1 MVKIIYVE
9 ANSIEHEVDV
19 PEGWTVM
26 QGAVANGVPGIEAE
40 CGGSCSCGTCH
51 VYVEEADLARLPDLS
66 ENEEAMLDMA
76 AAEVKP
82 TSRLACQLPATAAL
96 GGLVVRMPKSQG

>member
-1 MVKIIYVE
+1 MAKIIYVE

-51 VYVEEADLARLPDLS
+51 VYVDEADLARLPALT

-76 AAEVKP
+76 AEVKL
-82 TSRLACQLPATAAL
+82 TSRLSCQLAVTAAL
-96 GGLVVRMPKSQG
+96 DGLVVRMPESQG

>member
-1 MVKIIYVE
+1 MAKIVYVE
-9 ANSIEHEVDV
+9 AGGTEHSIDV

-26 QGAVANGVPGIEAE
+26 QGAVSNGVNGIDAE

-51 VYVEEADLARLPDLS
+51 VYIDETSLSHMPKPD
-66 ENEEAMLDMA
+66 ENEEAMLDEV

-82 TSRLACQLPATAAL
+82 TSRLSCQIKVTPELD
-96 GGLVVRMPKSQG
+96 GLVVRLPATQG

>member
-1 MVKIIYVE
+1 MAKIVYVE
-9 ANSIEHEVDV
+9 AGGAEHTVDV

-26 QGAVANGVPGIEAE
+26 QGAVANGVAGIDAE

-51 VYVEEADLARLPDLS
+51 VYVDEASLSQLPKPDD
-66 ENEEAMLDMA
+66 NEEATLDEV

-82 TSRLACQLPATAAL
+82 TSRLGCQVKVTAEL
-96 GGLVVRMPKSQG
+96 DGLVVRIPSSQG

>member
-1 MVKIIYVE
+1 MVKIIYME

-26 QGAVANGVPGIEAE
+26 QDAVANGVPGIEAE

-82 TSRLACQLPATAAL
+82 RSRLACQLPATAAL
-96 GGLVVRMPKSQG
+96 DGPVERVPESQG

>member
-1 MVKIIYVE
+1 MAKIIYVE
-9 ANSIEHEVDV
+9 RHGIERIVDV

-26 QGAVANGVPGIEAE
+26 QGAVTHGVDGIDAE

-51 VYVEEADLARLPDLS
+51 VYVDAASASGLPAPEES
-66 ENEEAMLDMA
+66 EAAMLDMV

-82 TSRLACQLPATAAL
+82 TSRLGCQIKVTPAIDGLIVRVPAT
-96 GGLVVRMPKSQG
+96 QG

>member
-1 MVKIIYVE
+1 MAKIVYVE
-9 ANSIEHEVDV
+9 SCGSEHVVDV

-26 QGAVANGVPGIEAE
+26 QGAVSNGVSGIEAE

-51 VYVEEADLARLPDLS
+51 VYVEEAGAAILPPPDD
-66 ENEEAMLDMA
+66 NESAMLDMV

-82 TSRLACQLPATAAL
+82 TSRLGCQIKVTAEL
-96 GGLVVRMPKSQG
+96 DGMVVRIPASQG

>member
-1 MVKIIYVE
+1 MTKIIYVE
-9 ANSIEHEVDV
+9 HQGLEHVIDV

-26 QGAVANGVPGIEAE
+26 QGAVTHGVPGIEAE

-51 VYVEEADLARLPDLS
+51 VYVEGEPAAVLAPPADS
-66 ENEEAMLDMA
+66 ENAMLDMV

-82 TSRLACQLPATAAL
+82 TSRLACQLKVSDAL
-96 GGLVVRMPKSQG
+96 DGLVVRMPASQG

>member
-1 MVKIIYVE
+1 MAKIIYVE
-9 ANSIEHEVDV
+9 NHGIEHVVDV

-26 QGAVANGVPGIEAE
+26 QGAVANGVPSIEAE

-51 VYVEEADLARLPDLS
+51 VYVEGAKSERLPALT
-66 ENEEAMLDMA
+66 ENEEAMLDTA

-82 TSRLACQLPATAAL
+82 NSRLACQLAVTAAL
-96 GGLVVRMPKSQG
+96 DGLVVRMPESQG

>member
-1 MVKIIYVE
+1 MAKIIYVE
-9 ANSIEHEVDV
+9 ANSIEHMVDV

-51 VYVEEADLARLPDLS
+51 VYVEEADLTRLPALT
-66 ENEEAMLDMA
+66 ENEESMLDMA

-82 TSRLACQLPATAAL
+82 TSRLACQLAVTPAL
-96 GGLVVRMPKSQG
+96 DGLIVRMPESQG

>member
-1 MVKIIYVE
+1 MAKIIYVE
-9 ANSIEHEVDV
+9 HHGIEHEIDV

-66 ENEEAMLDMA
+66 ENEEATLDVA

-82 TSRLACQLPATAAL
+82 TSRLACQLPVTAAL
-96 GGLVVRMPKSQG
+96 DGLVVRMPESQG

>member
-1 MVKIIYVE
+1 MAKIIYVE
-9 ANSIEHEVDV
+9 PHGIERIVDV

-26 QGAVANGVPGIEAE
+26 QGAITHGVDGIDAE

-51 VYVEEADLARLPDLS
+51 VYVDAASASALPVPEES
-66 ENEEAMLDMA
+66 EAAMLDMV

-82 TSRLACQLPATAAL
+82 TSRLGCQIKVTPALDGLIVRVPAT
-96 GGLVVRMPKSQG
+96 QG

>member
-1 MVKIIYVE
+1 MAKIIYVE
-9 ANSIEHEVDV
+9 ANSIEHMIDV

-51 VYVEEADLARLPDLS
+51 VYVEEADLARLPALT
-66 ENEEAMLDMA
+66 ENEEAMLDVA

-82 TSRLACQLPATAAL
+82 TSRLACQLPVTAAL
-96 GGLVVRMPKSQG
+96 DGLVVRMPESQG

>member
-1 MVKIIYVE
+1 MAKIVYVE
-9 ANSIEHEVDV
+9 FQGAEHVVEV

-26 QGAVANGVPGIEAE
+26 QGAVTHGVSGIEAE

-51 VYVEEADLARLPDLS
+51 VYIEEAGPAVLPPPDDT
-66 ENEEAMLDMA
+66 EAAMLDMV

-82 TSRLACQLPATAAL
+82 ESRLGCQIKVTAAL
-96 GGLVVRMPKSQG
+96 DGMVVRMPPSQG

>member
-1 MVKIIYVE
+1 MAKIVYVE
-9 ANSIEHEVDV
+9 CGGTEHAVDV

-26 QGAVANGVPGIEAE
+26 QGAVSNGVPGIDAE

-51 VYVEEADLARLPDLS
+51 VYVEAGLAQLPKADD
-66 ENEEAMLDMA
+66 NEEAMLDEV

-82 TSRLACQLPATAAL
+82 TSRLSCQIKVTPELD
-96 GGLVVRMPKSQG
+96 GMVVRMPATQG